1 MHFSLAFL
9 NIDEKSK
16 IVYLIVSPDLEHYD
30 GHEQVQEETLLIS
43 FAEHQNELTEK
54 VEANNVVDEAADK
67 SSKEMSTD
75 VSKGNEVVSQLA
87 MEWDEEE
94 ESPSKSGL

>member
-1 MHFSLAFL
+1 M
-9 NIDEKSK
+9 
-16 IVYLIVSPDLEHYD
+16 
-30 GHEQVQEETLLIS
+30 LIS
-43 FAEHQNELTEK
+43 FAEHENELTEK

-67 SSKEMSTD
+67 SSKVMSTD
-75 VSKGNEVVSQLA
+75 SSKGNEVVSQLA